1 MPEAVAEE
9 RDEKSDLSPDSGGG
23 GEGAGKGADQQP
35 VSAEAAGV
43 EYVKPAKSR
52 FALLALAALGIV
64 YGDIGTSPLYTVREC
79 FSAENGLAPTP
90 DNVYGVLSLLVW
102 AILFVVALKYIV
114 FVLQAD
120 NRGEGGI
127 LALMALAVRE
137 EAGSGR
143 KRRVILVVMGLF
155 GAALLYGD
163 GIITPPISVLGA
175 MEGLIVVAPA
185 FEKFVVPAAFVVLLI
200 LFLAQSKGTQGIGSV
215 FGPVIAVWFLTIGSL
230 GLFEIVHRPTILL
243 ALNPWYAL
251 KFVYGHGIGGLT
263 ILGAVVLAITGAE
276 ALYADMGH
284 FGKKPIRLVFFCVVL
299 PGLLLNYFGQGA
311 LVIHDPSAVA
321 NPFFRL
327 APRAL
332 LYPLIGISTLAAIVA
347 SQALISG
354 AFSLTQQAV
363 QLGYVPR
370 VRIVHTS
377 RHESGQVYIPEVNFL
392 LMIGCLL
399 LVLVFESSEAL
410 ASAYGIAVTGT
421 MVITSV
427 LFAVVAR
434 KRWHWP
440 IWAVAS
446 LTTAFLIVDIAF
458 FGANA
463 LKIIS
468 GGWVPLLLAAVL
480 LLLMATW
487 KRGREQLGQIFEKR
501 TMPLELLLKDLER
514 PDVCRVGG
522 TAIFMTGR
530 PGGTPTVLMHHLKH
544 NKSLQKEVILL
555 SVQFADVPYVPPA
568 EQVEV
573 EKLPQGFYRAVATF
587 GFMGS
592 PDVPASVLDAVRKA
606 GAKASPAETSYYLG
620 RENLIVTDRP
630 GMWQWRKYLFAAMST
645 NARTATEYFNLPSN
659 RVVEVGA
666 QIEF

>member
-1 MPEAVAEE
+1 METSVVEQDVPPPAAKPDEPPLMPNDDGDAPPPPPPP
-9 RDEKSDLSPDSGGG
+9 PDHPPGR
-23 GEGAGKGADQQP
+23 
-35 VSAEAAGV
+35 
-43 EYVKPAKSR
+43 SR
-52 FALLALAALGIV
+52 FALLCLAALGIV
-64 YGDIGTSPLYTVREC
+64 YGDIGTSPLYTIREC
-79 FSAENGLAPTP
+79 FSADNGLAPVP
-90 DNVYGVLSLLVW
+90 ANVYGVLSLLVW

-114 FVLQAD
+114 FVLRAD

-137 EAGSGR
+137 EAGKGR
-143 KRRVILVVMGLF
+143 KRRVALVLMGLF

-175 MEGLIVVAPA
+175 MEGLIVVAPH
-185 FEKFVVPAAFVVLLI
+185 FERFVVPAAFAVLLG
-200 LFLAQSKGTQGIGSV
+200 LFLVQRKGTQGIGSV
-215 FGPVIAVWFLTIGSL
+215 FGPVIAVWFVTIGTL
-230 GLFEIVHRPTILL
+230 GAAEIVREPRILL
-243 ALNPWYAL
+243 ALNPWYGARFFL
-251 KFVYGHGIGGLT
+251 DHGFGGLG

-284 FGKKPIRLVFFCVVL
+284 FGKTPIRLVFFCVVL

-311 LVIHDPSAVA
+311 LVLRDPSAVE

-327 APRAL
+327 APRVL
-332 LYPLIGISTLAAIVA
+332 LYPLIGISTLAAVVA

-363 QLGYVPR
+363 QLGYIPR

-377 RHESGQVYIPEVNFL
+377 SHEPGQIYVPEVNFL

-399 LVLVFESSEAL
+399 LVLIFESSDAL

-421 MVITSV
+421 MVITSI

-434 KRWHWP
+434 KGWGWP
-440 IWAVAS
+440 VWAVAS
-446 LTTAFLIVDIAF
+446 LTTAFLVVDLAF

-463 LKIIS
+463 TKIVS

-480 LLLMATW
+480 LLLMTTW
-487 KRGREQLGQIFEKR
+487 KRGREVLGEIFETR

-514 PDVCRVGG
+514 PDVVCRVAG
-522 TAIFMTGR
+522 TAVFMTGR

-544 NKSLQKEVILL
+544 NKSLQKEVVVL
-555 SVQFADVPYVPPA
+555 SVKFADVPYVGAA
-568 EQVEV
+568 EAVEV
-573 EKLPQGFYRAVATF
+573 ERLSQGFYRVVATF
-587 GFMGS
+587 GFMDET
-592 PDVPASVLDAVRKA
+592 DVPASVMGRVRQA
-606 GAKASPAETSYYLG
+606 GASGKPGETSYYLG
-620 RENLIVTDRP
+620 RENLIVTGRP
-630 GMWQWRKYLFAAMST
+630 GMARWRKYLFAAMST
-645 NARTATEYFNLPSN
+645 NARTATEYFNLPPG